1 MKNAPE
7 VVELNESDSA
17 LDAFCLSRGT
27 SIVFLDEKLA
37 SLPDDNP
44 NKAELMRIRHS
55 MGEAHRAGHAELRD
69 AWFHSYV
76 YGLKAAAFLCPL
88 ATFGQPFKKHSNAKR
103 KPGQIRKAIARE
115 LKKNS
120 SLKNREIFS
129 NLAASPPKGW
139 AFFDN
144 RAGRYIEGPTKPD
157 DMGYP
162 RFSEIC
168 LEERT
173 KLKT

>member
-1 MKNAPE
+1 MKNAPG

-44 NKAELMRIRHS
+44 NKGELQRIRNR
-55 MGEAHRAGHAELRD
+55 MEDAHRAGQLD
-69 AWFHSYV
+69 LLDGWFHAYSI
-76 YGLKAAAFLCPL
+76 GLKSAVLLCPL
-88 ATFGQPFKKHSNAKR
+88 ATFGQPFKKHSSLKR
-103 KPGQIRKAIARE
+103 KPGPIRKAIARE
-115 LKKNS
+115 LKKNPA
-120 SLKNREIFS
+120 LKNREIFS
-129 NLAASPPKGW
+129 SLAATPPKGW
-139 AFFDN
+139 TFFDN
-144 RAGRYIEGPTKPD
+144 RAGRYIEGPTKHD

-168 LEERT
+168 LEERN